1 MAKEQLCNYTY
12 GEMLVS
18 PGYDVDFAIGT
29 TYSVNP
35 QALLIIPMALGLLS
49 SNNEAAVQ
57 SQICVVLQQRWNAHT
72 IKLPTLSIPH
82 G

>member
-18 PGYDVDFAIGT
+18 PGCDVDFAIGT

-35 QALLIIPMALGLLS
+35 
-49 SNNEAAVQ
+49 
-57 SQICVVLQQRWNAHT
+57 
-72 IKLPTLSIPH
+72 
-82 G
+82 

>member
-49 SNNEAAVQ
+49 SNNE
-57 SQICVVLQQRWNAHT
+57 SG
-72 IKLPTLSIPH
+72 SIPH
-82 G
+82 LPKIGRAHV